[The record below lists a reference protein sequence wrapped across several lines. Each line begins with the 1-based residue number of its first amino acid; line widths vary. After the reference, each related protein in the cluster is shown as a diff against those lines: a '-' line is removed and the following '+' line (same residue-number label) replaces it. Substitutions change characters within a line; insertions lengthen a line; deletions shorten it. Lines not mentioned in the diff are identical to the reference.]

1 MRIRA
6 TVAAVV
12 VFSFLWNSSAIA
24 QQSPSTGRHVVD
36 PAAMRQA
43 VADQALTDQQ
53 NREAVL
59 GVLQTSE
66 ARELAGRLGLNVT
79 RAESAMSTLSSAEL
93 ANLAGQARLADAQL
107 AGGSQ
112 MVVISLT
119 TLLLIIIIVILI
131 AK

>member
-12 VFSFLWNSSAIA
+12 VSSFLWNSSAMA
-24 QQSPSTGRHVVD
+24 QSHVVD

-79 RAESAMSTLSSAEL
+79 HAESAMSTLSSAEL